1 MNRGYPLGFIGF
13 SHVQG
18 KFFAH
23 SMHVRGKRV
32 IHVPIPYPLYIVLNK
47 LFNKY
52 HEAFRL

>member
-23 SMHVRGKRV
+23 SMHVKGKRV
-32 IHVPIPYPLYIVLNK
+32 FNIPIPYPLYILLRK
-47 LFNKY
+47 LK
-52 HEAFRL
+52 